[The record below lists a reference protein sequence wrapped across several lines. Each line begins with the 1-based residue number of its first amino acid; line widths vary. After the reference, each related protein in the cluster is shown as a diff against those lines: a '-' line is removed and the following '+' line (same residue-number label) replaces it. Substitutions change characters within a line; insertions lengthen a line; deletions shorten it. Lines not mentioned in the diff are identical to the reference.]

1 MEFPKAQGTDHG
13 RAGKDV
19 EKWGEAE
26 PPEQRQLRGI
36 NYHKE
41 GALNGSK
48 RCL

>member
-13 RAGKDV
+13 RAGKAV

-26 PPEQRQLRGI
+26 LPEQRQLRGI
-36 NYHKE
+36 NYREE
-41 GALNGSK
+41 GVLNDSK